1 MGPDELVD
9 RHDDTSQIEAEP
21 AASPAPATSGRAI
34 SRRRLILVDA
44 LITITTLLLVVGI
57 FSVWANRLLFS
68 PDNWSATSTRL
79 LQDPNIRSTTAN
91 YLVDQLYAN
100 VDVAG
105 LIRSGLPPQLQ
116 GLAGPAAGALR
127 NAAVQGAE
135 LALTR
140 PHVQDLWRQAN
151 RAAAQSFV
159 AVVNGRAGPV
169 GAQQGVVTL
178 NLGAILD
185 NVASRLG
192 LPSTVSSHLPANIAT
207 LTVLKSDQ
215 LRYVQN
221 GGKAIKGLALWLTIL
236 VPVLYGLAL
245 LLARGHRRR
254 TLMTIG
260 LAGIFAGVLVLLGRS
275 ILKTQIAN
283 ALTEDASLRATIK
296 SAYVISTGILGDVAG
311 AVILGGI
318 VLVLAAWFGGPAR
331 VARAGREAIAPFLR
345 EHPVATY
352 AITLGVMA
360 LLFIWDP
367 IHATGTPAGII
378 TFTLLALFGTEVL
391 IRQTAREFPE
401 ARTGATRDAISARI
415 QAMRGRP
422 GPAGSP
428 PPPTAPTVTEQLAQL
443 SELRDRDAIT
453 ADEYRAAKAEILHG

>member
-9 RHDDTSQIEAEP
+9 RDDDTSQIEAEP
-21 AASPAPATSGRAI
+21 AASPARAATGRAI
-34 SRRRLILVDA
+34 SRQRLILVDA

-68 PDNWSATSTRL
+68 PDNWSTTSTRL

-91 YLVDQLYAN
+91 YLVDQLYTN
-100 VDVAG
+100 VNVAG
-105 LIRSGLPPQLQ
+105 LIRSGLPSQFQ
-116 GLAGPAAGALR
+116 GLAAPAAGALR

-140 PHVQDLWRQAN
+140 PRVQSLWAQAN
-151 RAAAQSFV
+151 RVADRSFI
-159 AVVNGRAGPV
+159 AVVDGNAGPV
-169 GAQQGVVTL
+169 GTERGVVTL

-185 NVASRLG
+185 NIASRLG
-192 LPSTVSSHLPANIAT
+192 LPSSVSARLPANVAT
-207 LTVLKSDQ
+207 LTVLRSDQ
-215 LRYVQN
+215 LKYVQN
-221 GGKAIKGLALWLTIL
+221 GGNAVRGLALWLTIL

-260 LAGIFAGVLVLLGRS
+260 FAAMFAGLLVVLGRS
-275 ILKTQIAN
+275 IMKTQVAN
-283 ALTEDASLRATIK
+283 ALTEDASLRTTIK
-296 SAYVISTGILGDVAG
+296 TAYAISTGILGDVSG
-311 AVILGGI
+311 AVILGGA

-367 IHATGTPAGII
+367 IHATGTPAGIL
-378 TFTLLALFGTEVL
+378 TFTLLALFGTEIL

-401 ARTGATRDAISARI
+401 ARAGATREAIGARI

-422 GPAGSP
+422 RSAAPAP
-428 PPPTAPTVTEQLAQL
+428 APTAPTVTQQLAQL
-443 SELRDRDAIT
+443 AELRTSGALT
-453 ADEYRAAKAEILHG
+453 ADEYQAAKSEVLHG